1 MKTINQN
8 GTFRKRS
15 PYWNFLKTL
24 FSRLRVDMRK
34 RNFSKTLRS
43 HYQFQSTPRNI
54 SVRSRVSHRFQIDS
68 SHTCGRAKTL
78 RVDANFFEDGE
89 NNFRFQTNTDT
100 CGSGLKFILGSE
112 ACGNNKRNALFII
125 EPQDDLFCFIPPSL
139 AAKYEF

>member
-1 MKTINQN
+1 M
-8 GTFRKRS
+8 
-15 PYWNFLKTL
+15 
-24 FSRLRVDMRK
+24 FSRVRVDMRK

-43 HYQFQSTPRNI
+43 HYQFQFTPRNI
-54 SVRSRVSHRFQIDS
+54 SMRSRVSHRFQIDS
-68 SHTCGRAKTL
+68 SHTCGRANTL

-89 NNFRFQTNTDT
+89 NKFRFQTNTDT

-112 ACGNNKRNALFII
+112 VCGNNKRNALFII